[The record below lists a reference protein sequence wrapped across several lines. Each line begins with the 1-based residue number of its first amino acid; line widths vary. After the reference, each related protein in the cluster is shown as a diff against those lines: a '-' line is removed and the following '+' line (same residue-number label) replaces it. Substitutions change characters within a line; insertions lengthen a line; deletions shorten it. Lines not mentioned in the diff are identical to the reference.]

1 MGLASASEQ
10 QELQNDA
17 QYCILTIPDAYA
29 IIYNEEIWSLVKK
42 TEKTVR
48 LVKKIKACWGKPELA
63 VANFKKAGEHCYEIQ
78 YV

>member
-1 MGLASASEQ
+1 MELASASEQ

-48 LVKKIKACWGKPELA
+48 LVKKIKENPIVLTYNET
-63 VANFKKAGEHCYEIQ
+63 VKKFQ
-78 YV
+78 KSRRTLL

>member
-48 LVKKIKACWGKPELA
+48 LVKKIKENPIVLTYNET
-63 VANFKKAGEHCYEIQ
+63 VKKYQ
-78 YV
+78 KSRRTLL

>member
-48 LVKKIKACWGKPELA
+48 LVKKIKENPIVLTYNET
-63 VANFKKAGEHCYEIQ
+63 VKKFQ
-78 YV
+78 KSRRTLL